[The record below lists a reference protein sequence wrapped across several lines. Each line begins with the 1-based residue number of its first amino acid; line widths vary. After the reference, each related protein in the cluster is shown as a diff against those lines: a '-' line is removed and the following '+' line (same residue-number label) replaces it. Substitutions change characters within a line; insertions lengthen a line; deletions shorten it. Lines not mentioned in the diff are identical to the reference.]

1 VESTPFW
8 PLGLL
13 SGTTF
18 TGYAQ
23 HHDGD
28 EDWIMQ
34 DEKNMD
40 LDQVKL
46 ALEVGLVLNEIKRE
60 ILSKKAVGDYAE

>member
-1 VESTPFW
+1 MPNII
-8 PLGLL
+8 
-13 SGTTF
+13 
-18 TGYAQ
+18 
-23 HHDGD
+23 DGD

-46 ALEVGLVLNEIKRE
+46 ALEVGLVLNEIKR
-60 ILSKKAVGDYAE
+60 DPF

>member
-1 VESTPFW
+1 
-8 PLGLL
+8 
-13 SGTTF
+13 
-18 TGYAQ
+18 
-23 HHDGD
+23 
-28 EDWIMQ
+28 MQ

-60 ILSKKAVGDYAE
+60 SFL

>member
-1 VESTPFW
+1 
-8 PLGLL
+8 
-13 SGTTF
+13 
-18 TGYAQ
+18 
-23 HHDGD
+23 
-28 EDWIMQ
+28 MQ

-60 ILSKKAVGDYAE
+60 PSLKKASGDYAGMEKLKQFIPMD